1 VSVSCSYPG
10 SYFLLH
16 REHSLLST
24 TKTTDLMMYRKVFM
38 VSENH
43 MEPINTLRFKCQQ
56 QVVHIV
62 TFNIEMV
69 NESYMVIRS
78 LQ

>member
-1 VSVSCSYPG
+1 
-10 SYFLLH
+10 
-16 REHSLLST
+16 
-24 TKTTDLMMYRKVFM
+24 M

-43 MEPINTLRFKCQQ
+43 MEPINTPRFKCQQ

-62 TFNIEMV
+62 SFSIEMV

-78 LQ
+78 LVMMMMMKKKYLIVAFKLMMIQ